1 MLKFDIVVCE
11 RQTYKKKITVL
22 SFQDAQSV
30 LFILSRVLFRRAL
43 DDYYL

>member
-1 MLKFDIVVCE
+1 MLKFDKVVYK
-11 RQTYKKKITVL
+11 RQTYKKFTVL